1 MGSGRLPRGLSLQE
15 SLREIM
21 KRLITQICVLICFLA
36 GVASAENRQ
45 IGPDAAWNPGS
56 SFRQRVL
63 ERCSAEKATDF
74 GACFV
79 TVMKD
84 SGAPSEAIAF
94 THHIGNTG
102 YMTAFQRNGTIAIAR
117 VFYPF
122 RANENYGCY
131 LVNGDPPVIDI
142 DDNDILKNVDLT
154 KHKVYGQIARNFPKV
169 SLWPGDRYGADCVK
183 GEDLSEKGMRFIAA
197 YRLQDGCHACE
208 LLGTVLIAFDF
219 ESSGTFVGAKLLEVT
234 STLRE
239 FNDPSL
245 EIEVAP
251 GQHFTLVLDSNA
263 TTGYLWEIISPK
275 ESTIIKLVGSEY
287 RKSQTGLIGAA
298 GKEVWTFEA
307 TGKGKTEI
315 IFKYIRPWEKDMP
328 PAKTVTFKVNIKG

>member
-1 MGSGRLPRGLSLQE
+1 
-15 SLREIM
+15 M
-21 KRLITQICVLICFLA
+21 KRLIAQIFVLICFLA
-36 GVASAENRQ
+36 GGASAETRQ

-63 ERCSAEKATDF
+63 ERCSVEKATDF

-79 TVMKD
+79 
-84 SGAPSEAIAF
+84 
-94 THHIGNTG
+94 
-102 YMTAFQRNGTIAIAR
+102 
-117 VFYPF
+117 
-122 RANENYGCY
+122 
-131 LVNGDPPVIDI
+131 
-142 DDNDILKNVDLT
+142 
-154 KHKVYGQIARNFPKV
+154 
-169 SLWPGDRYGADCVK
+169 
-183 GEDLSEKGMRFIAA
+183 A

-219 ESSGTFVGAKLLEVT
+219 ESSGTFVGAKLLDVT
-234 STLRE
+234 SNLRE
-239 FNDPSL
+239 FSDPSL

-275 ESTIIKLVGSEY
+275 ESTIIRLVGSEY
-287 RKSQTGLIGAA
+287 RKLQTGLIGAG
-298 GKEVWTFEA
+298 GKEVWIFEA

-315 IFKYIRPWEKDMP
+315 IFKYIRPWEKDVP